1 MSDDNSIPIV
11 VPTAVDSP
19 SYNGETEKT
28 TSPSD
33 RSNLK
38 QSIQKQ
44 VRDFKIEIRHA
55 WKNKDIKKLWNYAVH
70 CIGFVGY
77 AIVSVVLAFFLW
89 FAAFFLT
96 IGKKDKQGDDSSYMA
111 MVGFVFKI
119 LEVIFM
125 TFFQIFA
132 GIMGWGAYNTKPSQ
146 VPWRILGSIS
156 QKVTPSMTTQ
166 FFGYGT
172 IGIVGF
178 QTLQLILSSV

>member
-1 MSDDNSIPIV
+1 MPDDNSLPIV
-11 VPTAVDSP
+11 VPISETDAPPYNVDNGKTAM
-19 SYNGETEKT
+19 
-28 TSPSD
+28 PSD
-33 RSNLK
+33 RLNFK

-44 VRDFKIEIRHA
+44 MRDFKIEMRHA
-55 WKNKDIKKLWNYAVH
+55 WKNKDLKKLWNYAVH
-70 CIGFVGY
+70 CIGFVSY
-77 AIVSVVLAFFLW
+77 TVVSVVLALFLW
-89 FAAFFLT
+89 VAAFFLT
-96 IGKKDKQGDDSSYMA
+96 IGNRDKQNDDSSYMA

-156 QKVTPSMTTQ
+156 KKVKPSTTTQ

-172 IGIVGF
+172 IGLAGF
-178 QTLQLILSSV
+178 QTLQIIFS